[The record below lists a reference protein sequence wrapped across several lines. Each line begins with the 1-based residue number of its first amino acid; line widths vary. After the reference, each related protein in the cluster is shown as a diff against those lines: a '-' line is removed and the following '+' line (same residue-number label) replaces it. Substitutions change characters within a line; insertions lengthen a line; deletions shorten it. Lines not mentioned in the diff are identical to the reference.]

1 LDNKN
6 IPRHALR
13 ISHGKIAWVRSFG
26 VLSIG
31 EAPVTPDTLFQAGS
45 ISKPMAATAALHLV
59 QRGKLSLDEDAN
71 TSIIHWKLPAS
82 DKAEGKPVT
91 PARAA

>member
-1 LDNKN
+1 
-6 IPRHALR
+6 
-13 ISHGKIAWVRSFG
+13 